1 MPTQNMLYFKN
12 AGQKRS
18 GIGHPVLVYKGA
30 EEMDITNMSE
40 RTKKMTLTLIAFAVI
55 FAAGLIF
62 IPILSAKIILGVVLL
77 LLAGMMFMG
86 NDTGRY
92 VCKRVLLAIVT
103 VLIIAAITFFA
114 MNAIPGGPF
123 SKEKAPSE
131 AVQAVLEERFH
142 LNKPVGEQFLLY
154 IEGILQGDF
163 GISTKTGRDIS
174 TTIFEKFAV
183 SAQLGGEA
191 VLVALLVGLVL
202 GSIAALNRNKWP
214 DRVIIFLTTL
224 FVAVPSFILA
234 TLLLL
239 VFCIQLGWF
248 GVWSS
253 NSQSYVLPVIS
264 LALYPMSYITR
275 LTKTSMLD
283 VLGQDYI
290 RTARAKGV
298 KQRSVIFKH
307 ALKNAL
313 IPVITYVGPLT
324 AYILTGSMVVETVFT
339 VGGLGTEFVKS
350 ISNRD
355 YPMIMGTT
363 IFLATL
369 MVSATLISD
378 LIYKVV
384 DPKITFD

>member
-1 MPTQNMLYFKN
+1 VF
-12 AGQKRS
+12 
-18 GIGHPVLVYKGA
+18 
-30 EEMDITNMSE
+30 
-40 RTKKMTLTLIAFAVI
+40 
-55 FAAGLIF
+55 
-62 IPILSAKIILGVVLL
+62 
-77 LLAGMMFMG
+77 
-86 NDTGRY
+86 
-92 VCKRVLLAIVT
+92 
-103 VLIIAAITFFA
+103 IIAAITFFA

-123 SKEKAPSE
+123 AKEKAPSA
-131 AVQAVLEERFH
+131 AVQAVLEQRFH
-142 LNKPVGEQFLLY
+142 LDKPLGEQFMLY
-154 IEGILQGDF
+154 LEGIMQGDF

-174 TTIFEKFAV
+174 TTIFSKFTV
-183 SAQLGGEA
+183 SAKLGGWA
-191 VLVALLVGLVL
+191 VLTALVLGLVL
-202 GSIAALNRNKWP
+202 GSVAALNRNKWP
-214 DRVIIFLTTL
+214 DRVIIFFTTL

-239 VFCIQLGWF
+239 VFCLQLGWF
-248 GVWSS
+248 GVWSTT
-253 NSQSYVLPVIS
+253 NQSYVLPVIS

-298 KQRSVIFKH
+298 KERVVIFKH

-324 AYILTGSMVVETVFT
+324 AYILTGSLVVETVFT
-339 VGGLGTEFVKS
+339 IGGLGTEFVKG

-369 MVSATLISD
+369 MVTMTLISD
-378 LIYKVV
+378 LVYKVV